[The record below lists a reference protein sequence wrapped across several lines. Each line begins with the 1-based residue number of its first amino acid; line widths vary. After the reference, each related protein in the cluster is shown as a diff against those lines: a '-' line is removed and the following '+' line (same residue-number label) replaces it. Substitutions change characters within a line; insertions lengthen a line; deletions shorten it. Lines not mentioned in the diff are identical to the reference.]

1 MFNNLEILESNNY
14 EKETGDSKQLNPE
27 YCPSNYYFY
36 IPDSLVIPEI
46 YTYVTELFLSFESK
60 NEPK

>member
-1 MFNNLEILESNNY
+1 LESNNY